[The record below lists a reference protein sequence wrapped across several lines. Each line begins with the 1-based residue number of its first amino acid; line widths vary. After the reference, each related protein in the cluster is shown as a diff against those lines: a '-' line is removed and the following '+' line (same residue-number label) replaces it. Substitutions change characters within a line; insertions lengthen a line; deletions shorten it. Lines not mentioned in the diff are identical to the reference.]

1 MVHPEVCYS
10 FVWRGWE
17 GAAGDSCVCSSKCF
31 CKLLHWFL
39 FLKEKKCM
47 QRAILYIKLSG
58 RGEGSCSLYRCSS
71 HKIRCNFTVPYSPQE
86 HSLKMSVH
94 AYSPFAY
101 ILAQA
106 TVSFEQL
113 VLKKYS
119 CWFGLTKGKNI
130 VTNICKNICSFS
142 AFFHWHFPPGSVTAQ
157 SSKSVCHWASG
168 ERKQTLCSVDQ
179 KTPIDFDASL
189 AVCLILS
196 LESQPHLTLLATRA
210 KQSQTSPPRSWG
222 TSAAFGFPSPGLFCW
237 HWSTKGWNC
246 LWRPGTWGV
255 LQVGAAAVQCPKLQE
270 SSASSH
276 PQQRAA
282 QLPEQHRELESS
294 GWGWLQGFSPV
305 RCAAGRIFS

>member
-1 MVHPEVCYS
+1 M
-10 FVWRGWE
+10 
-17 GAAGDSCVCSSKCF
+17 
-31 CKLLHWFL
+31 
-39 FLKEKKCM
+39 
-47 QRAILYIKLSG
+47 
-58 RGEGSCSLYRCSS
+58 
-71 HKIRCNFTVPYSPQE
+71 N
-86 HSLKMSVH
+86 VH
-94 AYSPFAY
+94 AHSPFAY

-106 TVSFEQL
+106 TVSFEQF

-157 SSKSVCHWASG
+157 PSKSVCHWASG

-210 KQSQTSPPRSWG
+210 KQSQTPPRSWG

-237 HWSTKGWNC
+237 HRSTKGWDC
-246 LWRPGTWGV
+246 LWRPGPWGV
-255 LQVGAAAVQCPKLQE
+255 LQAGAAPVQCPRLQGWLSIISHSAQSSTERAAELKLTVAAGILLCEMCWRQDFQLNHRGGSDGALSSLGAE
-270 SSASSH
+270 VWAVQHLMTARVQTGWRCLTSNIFTVSEEYRLSAS
-276 PQQRAA
+276 RAA
-282 QLPEQHRELESS
+282 
-294 GWGWLQGFSPV
+294 
-305 RCAAGRIFS
+305 AAPPADHSWNPQ